1 MIDERPAEGL
11 WPCGVLHDDAL
22 FCETGVAGSC
32 DATDDAV
39 TP

>member
-1 MIDERPAEGL
+1 MIDGRPAEGL

-22 FCETGVAGSC
+22 FCETGVAGPC